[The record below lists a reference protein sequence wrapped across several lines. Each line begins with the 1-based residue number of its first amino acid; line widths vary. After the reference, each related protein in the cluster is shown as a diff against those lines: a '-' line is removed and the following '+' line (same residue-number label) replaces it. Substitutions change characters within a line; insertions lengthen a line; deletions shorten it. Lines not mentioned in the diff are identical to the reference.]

1 MIGYSCPQC
10 RTPLQAPDDRVGTTN
25 PCPRCGAAVQ
35 VPAASSNKTL
45 FIVLGVVGGVIVLG
59 FMFCCLSVLA
69 IQLLGTNSSKMFQT
83 VAESIGSGS

>member
-10 RTPLQAPDDRVGTTN
+10 RTPLQAPDDRVGTTS

-45 FIVLGVVGGVIVLG
+45 FIVLGAVGGVFVLG
-59 FMFCCLSVLA
+59 LMLCCVLLA
-69 IQLLGTNSSKMFQT
+69 AVQLLGKSESKLFQT
-83 VAESIGSGS
+83 VSQSIGSGS